1 MRQGAVDHL
10 KTYRSVP
17 GRRRILEVCQVGNSS
32 CDLLPG
38 ADTFL
43 ITGEGKSTD
52 LLGHMARGIMP
63 MGCENLVGAGPE
75 LPVAQRQ
82 RWFFQ

>member
-1 MRQGAVDHL
+1 M
-10 KTYRSVP
+10 P
-17 GRRRILEVCQVGNSS
+17 GRRRFLEVRQVSNAS
-32 CDLLPG
+32 CDLLPC

-43 ITGEGKSTD
+43 ITGEGKSAN
-52 LLGHMARGIMP
+52 LLGHMELGIMP
-63 MGCENLVGAGPE
+63 MDREHLVGAGPE

>member
-1 MRQGAVDHL
+1 MRQGAVDRL

-17 GRRRILEVCQVGNSS
+17 GRRRILEVCQVGNSP

-38 ADTFL
+38 ANTFL
-43 ITGEGKSTD
+43 ITGVGKSTD
-52 LLGHMARGIMP
+52 LFGDMARSFMP